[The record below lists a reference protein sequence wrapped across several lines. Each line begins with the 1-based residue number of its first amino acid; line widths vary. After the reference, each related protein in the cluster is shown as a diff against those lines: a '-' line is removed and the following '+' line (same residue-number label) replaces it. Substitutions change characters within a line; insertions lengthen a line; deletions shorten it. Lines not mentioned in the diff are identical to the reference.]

1 MKKQLWAILVA
12 SFALSAT
19 VYAQGF
25 SPQIDSTVWRQ
36 SESGKV
42 ECIVV
47 LGTQADLGEA
57 LRLAR
62 KSEKGRYVFEKLRLT
77 AQESQ
82 GRVLEILESH
92 RVRYSPYY
100 IVNAIW
106 VEADRN
112 LLNTLAQLPEV
123 TRIDPNTAIRL
134 EHPEVLPAPELDFRT
149 IEWGIAKIR
158 ADQVWDLGYTGQEV
172 VIGGQDTGY
181 EWNHPALINSYRGWN
196 GSTANHHY
204 NWHDAIHEIN
214 SHNSG
219 PNPCGLNSLVPCDDD
234 NHGTH
239 TMGTMT
245 GDDGGGNQ
253 IGVAPGARWIGCRN
267 MERGWGTLS
276 SYLECFQWFL
286 APTDLNNANPDPEM
300 APHIINNSW
309 ACPPDEGCN
318 SGNFALLQTA
328 IQNCVNAG
336 IAVVASAGN
345 SGPSC
350 ATVNAPP
357 AIYDL
362 SYSVGATN
370 SADGIASF
378 SSRGPVTVDG
388 SNRLKPDVSA
398 PGVGVRSAVRFG
410 GYSIFSG
417 TSMAGP
423 HVAGAMALLIAAR
436 PDLAGQVS
444 QLETFLNTTS
454 VPLFTTQ
461 TCGGDTPSSTPNH
474 TFGHGRID
482 ALAAVEAALGTV
494 PSELVRFE
502 GRWREDHVLLEW
514 QTASEEN
521 TDYFEVE
528 RRKGSGNF
536 WELIGKVQAAG
547 SSTSLRNYQ
556 LRDDS
561 PRPGIHYYRLRQTDW
576 DGSAHIGPVVAVNV
590 PGYLSLE
597 TFPNPSP
604 GAFEL
609 RVEGEVTFPL
619 ELTWYDILGRQ
630 YAKAEVSSSLS
641 RWQLPPGIWTGLL
654 GTQRFRV
661 VIR

>member
-57 LRLAR
+57 LWLAR

-219 PNPCGLNSLVPCDDD
+219 PNPCGLWS
-234 NHGTH
+234 
-239 TMGTMT
+239 
-245 GDDGGGNQ
+245 
-253 IGVAPGARWIGCRN
+253 
-267 MERGWGTLS
+267 
-276 SYLECFQWFL
+276 
-286 APTDLNNANPDPEM
+286 
-300 APHIINNSW
+300 
-309 ACPPDEGCN
+309 
-318 SGNFALLQTA
+318 
-328 IQNCVNAG
+328 
-336 IAVVASAGN
+336 
-345 SGPSC
+345 
-350 ATVNAPP
+350 
-357 AIYDL
+357 
-362 SYSVGATN
+362 
-370 SADGIASF
+370 
-378 SSRGPVTVDG
+378 VDG
-388 SNRLKPDVSA
+388 
-398 PGVGVRSAVRFG
+398 
-410 GYSIFSG
+410 
-417 TSMAGP
+417 
-423 HVAGAMALLIAAR
+423 AL
-436 PDLAGQVS
+436 
-444 QLETFLNTTS
+444 
-454 VPLFTTQ
+454 
-461 TCGGDTPSSTPNH
+461 
-474 TFGHGRID
+474 
-482 ALAAVEAALGTV
+482 
-494 PSELVRFE
+494 
-502 GRWREDHVLLEW
+502 
-514 QTASEEN
+514 
-521 TDYFEVE
+521 
-528 RRKGSGNF
+528 
-536 WELIGKVQAAG
+536 
-547 SSTSLRNYQ
+547 
-556 LRDDS
+556 
-561 PRPGIHYYRLRQTDW
+561 
-576 DGSAHIGPVVAVNV
+576 
-590 PGYLSLE
+590 
-597 TFPNPSP
+597 
-604 GAFEL
+604 
-609 RVEGEVTFPL
+609 
-619 ELTWYDILGRQ
+619 
-630 YAKAEVSSSLS
+630 
-641 RWQLPPGIWTGLL
+641 
-654 GTQRFRV
+654 
-661 VIR
+661 